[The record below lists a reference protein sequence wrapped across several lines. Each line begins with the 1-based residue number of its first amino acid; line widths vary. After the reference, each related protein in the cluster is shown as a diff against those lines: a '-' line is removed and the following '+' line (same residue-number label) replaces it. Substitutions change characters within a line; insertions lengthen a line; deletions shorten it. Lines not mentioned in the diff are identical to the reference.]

1 MAAAPPH
8 CWPSASAAILFSTE
22 MALAVLGSLLLSLL
36 LPAVPPSL
44 ASRPSAPLVS
54 LATAAA
60 QPPFFLKGRVK
71 EREEG
76 GYGARPYE
84 RRLGGPTG
92 TQTGGLGPAAPPP
105 EALLI
110 CSGRRGRS
118 PRGAGVLAGRGQRP
132 GRGVGRGVQAQGAG
146 RAEARHG

>member
-22 MALAVLGSLLLSLL
+22 MALAVLGSLLLLSLL

-44 ASRPSAPLVS
+44 ASRPYAPLVS

-71 EREEG
+71 EEEEG
-76 GYGARPYE
+76 GMGRDLMSDGWADQLVP
-84 RRLGGPTG
+84 RREGW
-92 TQTGGLGPAAPPP
+92 GLQLLPPK
-105 EALLI
+105 L
-110 CSGRRGRS
+110 C
-118 PRGAGVLAGRGQRP
+118 
-132 GRGVGRGVQAQGAG
+132 
-146 RAEARHG
+146 

>member
-22 MALAVLGSLLLSLL
+22 MALAVLGSLLLLSLL

-44 ASRPSAPLVS
+44 ASRPYAPLVS

-71 EREEG
+71 EEEEG

-132 GRGVGRGVQAQGAG
+132 GRGVGVQAQGAG
-146 RAEARHG
+146 RAGAQHW